1 MSARAIEPEELLQL
15 AGLEAGRGRPRT
27 IDLRRSVSSS
37 YYAVFHRLTTDCTVE
52 VFGPDPSREGQRRD
66 ATRWLHHGDVRG
78 LTECVL
84 GKRNPE
90 LSRVLGQVSAGVR
103 QVSQT
108 FGDLQDARHAADY
121 DHDYEVDKR
130 AALIHLI
137 LAQRAVAIAR
147 RMTDSG
153 DPSYVL
159 FLRLMIGAVRVA
171 RKR

>member
-1 MSARAIEPEELLQL
+1 MFSTPVATGDRVGSVPTE
-15 AGLEAGRGRPRT
+15 
-27 IDLRRSVSSS
+27 LRRI
-37 YYAVFHRLTTDCTVE
+37 AR
-52 VFGPDPSREGQRRD
+52 
-66 ATRWLHHGDVRG
+66 
-78 LTECVL
+78 
-84 GKRNPE
+84 
-90 LSRVLGQVSAGVR
+90 
-103 QVSQT
+103 T
-108 FGDLQDARHAADY
+108 FVDLQDARHAADY